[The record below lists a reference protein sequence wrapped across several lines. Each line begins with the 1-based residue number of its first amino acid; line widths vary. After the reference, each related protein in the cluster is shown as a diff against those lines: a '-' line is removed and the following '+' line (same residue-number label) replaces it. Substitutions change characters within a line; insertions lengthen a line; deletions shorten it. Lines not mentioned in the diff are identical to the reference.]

1 MKHLFVTALAAT
13 LGMTAAQAQTTT
25 APAATD
31 ATEAHAMAISPPEG
45 YVEGDVVL
53 TSDNLEGA
61 SVYDANGDDIG
72 KIHGF
77 VFASG
82 ASSLMN
88 STALT
93 APGTDTAMSPDAT
106 RATGSTDAADTATTT
121 DHTSGKPE
129 STTGV
134 ADQAA
139 ANSDTAASNGSA
151 TATGSSAD
159 GNAAASGDSSSA
171 TAPDSVSG
179 EKASTTLT
187 VNKDA
192 ASDAATTDAATTPPA
207 STGATTDAGAM
218 ENGEISHAIIDVGGF
233 LGIGTHRVA
242 VPVDDLVIY
251 QKDDDIRIY
260 LPWTR
265 EQLEA
270 LPEFDENDP
279 ATVTRQ
285 NRG

>member
-31 ATEAHAMAISPPEG
+31 TTEAHAMAISAPEG

-61 SVYDANGDDIG
+61 SVLDANGDDIG

-82 ASSLMN
+82 TSSLMN
-88 STALT
+88 STALA
-93 APGTDTAMSPDAT
+93 APGTDSTMSPDASK
-106 RATGSTDAADTATTT
+106 ATGTTGADSTATTT

-134 ADQAA
+134 AGNATGS
-139 ANSDTAASNGSA
+139 SDTAATDN
-151 TATGSSAD
+151 
-159 GNAAASGDSSSA
+159 NA
-171 TAPDSVSG
+171 TAPDSVSASDATVTTTTDPASG
-179 EKASTTLT
+179 EAASTTLT
-187 VNKDA
+187 ANPEG
-192 ASDAATTDAATTPPA
+192 ASDTTAAATTDPTATPPA
-207 STGATTDAGAM
+207 SGTATTNAGTM
-218 ENGEISHAIIDVGGF
+218 ESGEISHAIIDVGGF

-270 LPEFDENDP
+270 LPEFDANDP